1 MIMNKAVEPEKY
13 SMEEDKLYSTIET
26 GGLCK
31 YEFDKTIQGQL
42 AHKSNLHLQF
52 QSQTNRIKNIN
63 PVWYNPDADVNLQ
76 KMISSM

>member
-1 MIMNKAVEPEKY
+1 MTMNKVVHPEKY
-13 SMEEDKLYSTIET
+13 SMEEDRLYSTIET

-52 QSQTNRIKNIN
+52 
-63 PVWYNPDADVNLQ
+63 
-76 KMISSM
+76 